1 MREIKLADSR
11 FDPGLEI
18 DRFIAAHPEA
28 GGIASFIGQVRAG
41 YGVEALELSHYAP
54 LTLPGIEALV
64 DDALSRWALEGVL
77 AVHRTGLM
85 QPGEPIVLVA
95 AAARHRRDAFLAADF
110 LMDHLKSEAWFWKR
124 EKRADGWH
132 WVEPRAADLEDI
144 SRWR

>member
-18 DRFIAAHPEA
+18 DRFTAAHPEA

-54 LTLPGIEALV
+54 LTMPGIEALV

-85 QPGEPIVLVA
+85 LPGEPIVLVA
-95 AAARHRRDAFLAADF
+95 TAARHRRDAFLAADF